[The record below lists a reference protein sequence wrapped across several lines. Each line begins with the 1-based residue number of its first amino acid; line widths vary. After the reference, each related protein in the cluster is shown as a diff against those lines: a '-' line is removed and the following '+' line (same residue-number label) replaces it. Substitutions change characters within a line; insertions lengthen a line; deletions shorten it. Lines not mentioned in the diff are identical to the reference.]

1 MSNII
6 KEMENT
12 TEVKMKPEVVE
23 AIKKGLTVKNR
34 LQLEL
39 NISFLTL
46 QRWLKG
52 NDDKLTQAKVLNIVS
67 DELGIDKDQLLT
79 A

>member
-1 MSNII
+1 
-6 KEMENT
+6 MEQA
-12 TEVKMKPEVVE
+12 TEVKLKPEIVE
-23 AIKKGLTVKNR
+23 AIKKGLSVKNR

-39 NISFLTL
+39 NISYLTL

-67 DELGIDKDQLLT
+67 DELGIDKNQLLT

>member
-1 MSNII
+1 MIQA
-6 KEMENT
+6 

-23 AIKKGLTVKNR
+23 AIKKGLNVKNR

-39 NISFLTL
+39 NISYLTL

-67 DELGIDKDQLLT
+67 DELGISRDQLLT

>member
-1 MSNII
+1 
-6 KEMENT
+6 MEQA
-12 TEVKMKPEVVE
+12 TEVKMRTEVVE
-23 AIKKGLTVKNR
+23 AIKKDLTVKNR
-34 LQLEL
+34 LQFEL
-39 NISFLTL
+39 KISYLTL

-67 DELGIDKDQLLT
+67 DQLGIEKDQLLT

>member
-1 MSNII
+1 MIQA
-6 KEMENT
+6 

-23 AIKKGLTVKNR
+23 AIKKGLNVKNR

-39 NISFLTL
+39 NISYLTL

-67 DELGIDKDQLLT
+67 DELGLDRNQLLT

>member
-1 MSNII
+1 
-6 KEMENT
+6 MEQA
-12 TEVKMKPEVVE
+12 TEVKMKPEVIE
-23 AIKKGLTVKNR
+23 AIKKGLPVKNR

-39 NISFLTL
+39 NISYLTL

-67 DELGIDKDQLLT
+67 DELGIEKNDLLT

>member
-1 MSNII
+1 
-6 KEMENT
+6 MEQA

-23 AIKKGLTVKNR
+23 AIKKGLLVKNR

-39 NISFLTL
+39 GISYLTL

-52 NDDKLTQAKVLNIVS
+52 NNDKLTQAKVLNIVS
-67 DELGIDKDQLLT
+67 DELGIDKNQLLT